1 MCCRYHHKVRLWQKY
16 SRKNESRVIQRSFTT
31 LSASANSRPFSH
43 HLNPLPYKKEIH
55 RSLSMLTETFLVHWS
70 HFSVRSG
77 KAVDIEKALEYP
89 LCPIPLSIANADGS
103 RRQTSKSKLMEVLKS
118 YTEISGLTCCDESSM
133 TSIAAVVIDFIAL
146 VRTMV
151 EIPNTFE
158 GLGIKTAQVNSVW
171 LSKD

>member
-1 MCCRYHHKVRLWQKY
+1 MLSIPSQG
-16 SRKNESRVIQRSFTT
+16 ST
-31 LSASANSRPFSH
+31 LAEAF
-43 HLNPLPYKKEIH
+43 KKERI
-55 RSLSMLTETFLVHWS
+55 SCNPATFHNPVSKCKLKTFQSSSKSITVQKGNTQKSVHVNRNVLGALVS
-70 HFSVRSG
+70 FSVRSG
-77 KAVDIEKALEYP
+77 QAIDIEKALEYP

-103 RRQTSKSKLMEVLKS
+103 RRQTLKSKLMEVLKS

-151 EIPNTFE
+151 EIPNMFE
-158 GLGIKTAQVNSVW
+158 GLALKTAQVNSVW